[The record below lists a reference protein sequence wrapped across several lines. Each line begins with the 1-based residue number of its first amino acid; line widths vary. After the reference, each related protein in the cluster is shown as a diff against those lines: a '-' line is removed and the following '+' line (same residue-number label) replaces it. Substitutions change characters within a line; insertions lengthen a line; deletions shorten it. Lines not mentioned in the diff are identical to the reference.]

1 MNSLRKRSDKFLA
14 TEIDDETI
22 LLDLDGGELFA
33 LDGPA
38 RAIWHALDTAGGQAE
53 IVALLAQR
61 YDAPADLI
69 AEDVGQFLAELRGA
83 GLLA

>member
-1 MNSLRKRSDKFLA
+1 MTSLRKRSDKFLA
-14 TEIDDETI
+14 TEIDNETI
-22 LLDLDGGELFA
+22 LLDLDGGELFG

-38 RAIWHALDTAGGQAE
+38 RAIWQALDTAGDEAD

-61 YDAPADLI
+61 YDAPASLI
-69 AEDVGQFLAELRGA
+69 VEDVGQFLAELRSA

>member
-22 LLDLDGGELFA
+22 LLDLDGGELFG

-38 RAIWHALDTAGGQAE
+38 RAIWQALDTVSNEA
-53 IVALLAQR
+53 ALVTLLSER
-61 YDAPADLI
+61 YDAPSAQI
-69 AEDVGQFLAELRGA
+69 AQDVHTFLAEMRDA